1 MEQHEAAQDWLRDQ
15 VKSLAAPPEDREGL
29 HGAANTLKVS
39 KRCNHCCRPGF
50 NVSHTTP
57 GRPALVKAP
66 TISSS
71 SLQALLLTV
80 DREQREMKELD
91 LARDS
96 LMNLC
101 SSGGRD
107 ALALAVGHLHDLCD
121 TSEQE
126 LRGRL
131 AACEAALAERDGQLT
146 RRSQALKER
155 AAAIQWELRS
165 LDQALGPSEPQN
177 HVGSLQRRWSSLQ
190 VTPTPLSQNILEII
204 S

>member
-1 MEQHEAAQDWLRDQ
+1 MRASA
-15 VKSLAAPPEDREGL
+15 SLLAPL
-29 HGAANTLKVS
+29 
-39 KRCNHCCRPGF
+39 
-50 NVSHTTP
+50 
-57 GRPALVKAP
+57 AL

-71 SLQALLLTV
+71 FFQALLLTV

-126 LRGRL
+126 LRERL
-131 AACEAALAERDGQLT
+131 TACEAALAELDGQLAT
-146 RRSQALKER
+146 RSQALKER

-165 LDQALGPSEPQN
+165 LDQALGSSGPQDN
-177 HVGSLQRRWSSLQ
+177 MDGLQQRWNSLQ
-190 VTPTPLSQNILEII
+190 VTSTLLSPNILEKTRQAPPV
-204 S
+204 